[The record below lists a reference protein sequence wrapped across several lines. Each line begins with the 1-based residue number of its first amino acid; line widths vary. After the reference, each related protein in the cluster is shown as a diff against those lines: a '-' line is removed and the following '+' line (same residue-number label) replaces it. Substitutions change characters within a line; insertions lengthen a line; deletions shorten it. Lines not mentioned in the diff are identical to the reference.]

1 MQRKN
6 GFGFRQHR
14 KTHQDRKQNSSTL
27 EQKINHHDI
36 KDDTQAL
43 PFKIIMFDT
52 EFIQSSSLTETDFSS
67 PHGRWAVLVCLRKHR
82 GLGFPVES

>member
-1 MQRKN
+1 MRYALKQ
-6 GFGFRQHR
+6 GFGLRQHR
-14 KTHQDRKQNSSTL
+14 KTHQDRKHNCSTL

-52 EFIQSSSLTETDFSS
+52 EFMQSSSLTEIDFSAHI
-67 PHGRWAVLVCLRKHR
+67 PHLTDVGQ
-82 GLGFPVES
+82 F